1 MENAPKDLI
10 NEILSLSNAN
20 LLLREQISRLEL
32 EIKSLRQMVSNTT
45 QTPSDECNT
54 TTPMEKL

>member
-45 QTPSDECNT
+45 QTPSYERNT

>member
-10 NEILSLSNAN
+10 NEILGLSNAN
-20 LLLREQISRLEL
+20 LLLREQVSRLEL

-45 QTPSDECNT
+45 QTPSDERNT
-54 TTPMEKL
+54 TAPMEKL

>member
-10 NEILSLSNAN
+10 NEILGLSNAN

-45 QTPSDECNT
+45 QTPSDERNT
-54 TTPMEKL
+54 TAPMEKL

>member
-10 NEILSLSNAN
+10 NEILGLSNAN

-54 TTPMEKL
+54 TAPMEKL